1 MRWYIKIGLLVAIGF
16 LLIVLCRMD
25 ALEKKVIQQ
34 GHDIATCLVFID
46 THQKKNP
53 KHIVSFW

>member
-46 THQKKNP
+46 THQKKTPNTL
-53 KHIVSFW
+53 